1 MVPPTTLSER
11 ELLAILATC
20 YKKLEARELEVE
32 RRTQALNLNTG
43 RDDAKIRSAAPSLK
57 SSQIR
62 PSQER
67 APIKPKS
74 ASSQTASLPI

>member
-20 YKKLEARELEVE
+20 YKKLEARELEVK

-43 RDDAKIRSAAPSLK
+43 RDDAKIRSAAPL
-57 SSQIR
+57 
-62 PSQER
+62 
-67 APIKPKS
+67 
-74 ASSQTASLPI
+74 